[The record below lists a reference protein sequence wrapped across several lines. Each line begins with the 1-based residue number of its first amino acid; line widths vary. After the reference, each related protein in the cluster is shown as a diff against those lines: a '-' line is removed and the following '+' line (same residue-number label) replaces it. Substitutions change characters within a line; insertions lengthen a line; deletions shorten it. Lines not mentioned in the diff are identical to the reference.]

1 MTGSFG
7 RTLLKR
13 AVLCTLAV
21 VLIAGCSQTLRQIA
35 IALPSQTGDPAP
47 LNRALFL
54 ATAGASS
61 PGTVTMVDVPGDT
74 NVGVETVGLDP
85 VMIGLTL
92 GGGRAVVPNS
102 ASNTASSFQTGVAFG
117 TVSTTTLPAGSGAS
131 FVASRQNGKF
141 YIALSALDELGVVDF
156 TLSVTKEVP
165 LTGCSIPVALSQ
177 VPGGGNIYVACSGG
191 NVAVVSPSD
200 NVLLTTITDAGSP
213 QWIDSSSDGKYMFVA
228 NQGTGQVDVICSTTD
243 VTVCAGNTVIANTT
257 VAGAPNFVKYDT
269 HTQHVLVAGAG
280 FVSVLDASGIAPTFA
295 DIKDL
300 PASGQ
305 TWITALADGSRIYVS
320 DAGAQSVTSYNATNY
335 GLLKTISL
343 KDATHPI
350 SAPLNTTP
358 IMIDSDKN
366 STKVYTAN
374 TGSNDFTIINT
385 LTDTEVFP
393 GPVVSG
399 QPTRLSPPAI
409 PGCTVIP
416 PALPSTCNQVPKW
429 VAVLP

>member
-13 AVLCTLAV
+13 AVLCTLGV
-21 VLIAGCSQTLRQIA
+21 VLIAGCSQNLRQIA

-47 LNRALFL
+47 LDRALFL
-54 ATAGASS
+54 STAGASLAGS
-61 PGTVTMVDVPGDT
+61 VTMVDVSGDT

-85 VMIGLTL
+85 LMIGLTF

-117 TVSTTTLPAGSGAS
+117 TISTTTLPPGSGAS
-131 FVASRQNGKF
+131 FVGSRQNGKF
-141 YIALSALDELGVVDF
+141 YVALTALNELGVVDF
-156 TLSVTKEVP
+156 TLAVIKEVP
-165 LTGCSIPVALSQ
+165 LTGCSSPVALSQ
-177 VPGGGNIYVACSGG
+177 VPGGGNVYVACSGG
-191 NVAVVSPSD
+191 NVAVVSPND

-213 QWIDSSSDGKYMFVA
+213 RWIEASPDGKYMFVA
-228 NQGTGQVDVICSTTD
+228 NQGTSSVDVICSTTD
-243 VTVCAGNTVIANTT
+243 VTVCAGNTVITSIG

-280 FVSVLDASGIAPTFA
+280 FVSVLDASGTAPTFA

-300 PASGQ
+300 PGSGQ
-305 TWITALADGSRIYVS
+305 TWVTALPDGSRIYVS
-320 DAGAQSVTSYNATNY
+320 DAGAQTVTSYSASNY

-343 KDATHPI
+343 VDPLHPI
-350 SAPLNTTP
+350 SAPASTTP

-366 STKVYTAN
+366 SSRVYTAN

-393 GPVVSG
+393 GPIVSG
-399 QPTRLSPPAI
+399 QPTRLTPPAGQI
-409 PGCTVIP
+409 
-416 PALPSTCNQVPKW
+416 PKW
-429 VAVLP
+429 VVVLP